1 MSNSIDQLAEGGRGI
16 KLMWQIADELNY
28 TRTLDGRN
36 CLSLSKSYEVEDRNR
51 SQNIKKD
58 TVLDGLMKFLKS
70 WDWQDDIEQ
79 KAELNESQEAE
90 IKESFVQNISLQVN
104 TDLNDLTKVLEWFEQ
119 LQDLS
124 IPHEVWFQF
133 QLALAEG
140 FTNAVRHAHK
150 NLPTATSI
158 QLEITVF
165 NGCWEFKVWDCGPYF
180 DFDAKLKEI
189 IAADRKK
196 CLNLEVLNDDCLMA
210 STAKTLERYQFL
222 IAR

>member
-16 KLMWQIADELNY
+16 KLMWQIADELSY

-36 CLSLSKSYEVEDRNR
+36 CLSLSKTYEVEGRNR
-51 SQNIKKD
+51 SQNIKNAS
-58 TVLDGLMKFLKS
+58 VLDGLMNLLNT
-70 WDWQDDIEQ
+70 WDWQTETQ
-79 KAELNESQEAE
+79 QQEELHET
-90 IKESFVQNISLQVN
+90 FVKHISLQVN
-104 TDLNDLTKVLEWFEQ
+104 TDVNALTQVLLWFEQ

-124 IPHEVWFQF
+124 LPNEVWCKF

-150 NLPTATSI
+150 NLPVETPL

-165 NGCWEFKVWDCGPYF
+165 NGRLELKVWDCGPCF

-189 IAADRKK
+189 RAADRNNG
-196 CLNLEVLNDDCLMA
+196 LDLEVLNDACLMP
-210 STAKTLERYQFL
+210 SRQKTLEQSLIL
-222 IAR
+222 IAG

>member
-70 WDWQDDIEQ
+70 WDWQD
-79 KAELNESQEAE
+79 
-90 IKESFVQNISLQVN
+90 
-104 TDLNDLTKVLEWFEQ
+104 DLNDLTKVLEWFEQ